1 MPAQDVYHHT
11 VRQALAKTDWT
22 ITHDPYSLPWAKK
35 NLWVDLGAEQLL
47 AAEQAHRKIAVEVK
61 SFLRDSRVA
70 DLQQAL
76 GQYTLYNDILQQV
89 EPEREL
95 YLALPDY
102 AFSDLFSGDGF
113 GQILLTNRR
122 LKLLVF
128 DPKIAEILQ
137 WIP

>member
-1 MPAQDVYHHT
+1 MPSNCVC
-11 VRQALAKTDWT
+11 QALLKANWT
-22 ITHDPYSLPWAKK
+22 ITHDPYPLPWAKR
-35 NLWVDLGAEQLL
+35 NLQIDLRPEQLL
-47 AAEQAHRKIAVEVK
+47 AAEQAQRKIAVEVK

-76 GQYTLYNDILQQV
+76 GQYTLYQDILKNV

-95 YLALPDY
+95 YLALPQY
-102 AFSDLFSGDGF
+102 AFTDLFENDGF

-128 DPKIAEILQ
+128 KPQAPEIVKWL
-137 WIP
+137 P